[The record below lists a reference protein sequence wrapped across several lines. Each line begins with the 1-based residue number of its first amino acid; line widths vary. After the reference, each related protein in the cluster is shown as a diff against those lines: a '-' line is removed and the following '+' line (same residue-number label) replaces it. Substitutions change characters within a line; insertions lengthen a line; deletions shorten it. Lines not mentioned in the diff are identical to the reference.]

1 MKVVVVASKG
11 AALVASNLMLAVLPA
26 DGKMTDWL
34 LLGFAES
41 FSSTESLADATR
53 FTALPAVYKTSHL
66 GVHD

>member
-1 MKVVVVASKG
+1 
-11 AALVASNLMLAVLPA
+11 MLLVLPA

-34 LLGFAES
+34 LLGLAVS

-53 FTALPAVYKTSHL
+53 FTALPDLYKTSHL